1 MTKQLTWSLTRIL
14 TTSHVSIIR
23 KQDVWRNNTLLM
35 SSPPTINMTDWLI
48 AASGG
53 VLEVGLYTLGVYDDF
68 GVTLNAI
75 WPSVMAVVG
84 DEMVP
89 EVSEELMADVA
100 AWMVVEVKVF
110 GVTVVDETYPNQT
123 KQTKK
128 KNK

>member
-35 SSPPTINMTDWLI
+35 SSPPTINMTDSLI

-53 VLEVGLYTLGVYDDF
+53 VLEVGLYALGVYDDF
-68 GVTLNAI
+68 GVTPI
-75 WPSVMAVVG
+75 SVWPSVMAIVG

-100 AWMVVEVKVF
+100 SWMVVEAVVF
-110 GVTVVDETYPNQT
+110 GVTVIDETYHDKNKTKKT
-123 KQTKK
+123 KQ
-128 KNK
+128 